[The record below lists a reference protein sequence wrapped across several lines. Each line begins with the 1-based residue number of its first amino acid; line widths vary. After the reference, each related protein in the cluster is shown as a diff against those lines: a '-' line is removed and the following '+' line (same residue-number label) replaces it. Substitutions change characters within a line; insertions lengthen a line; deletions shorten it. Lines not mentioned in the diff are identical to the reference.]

1 MGRGLFSLQYQYIKT
16 LRAIW
21 PYRLQFVGCSTL
33 NTWFTSNIYKNLKGH
48 MALQYIGIGCGI
60 LDKEHMVYNDMEEMT
75 VNTKKA
81 MQFMGPAG

>member
-1 MGRGLFSLQYQYIKT
+1 
-16 LRAIW
+16 
-21 PYRLQFVGCSTL
+21 
-33 NTWFTSNIYKNLKGH
+33 

-81 MQFMGPAG
+81 IQFMGPAGQRVR